1 MHPEIHAIIPLGL
14 IRQLVN
20 IHVEIPIRAYTRGI
34 RPEDPRIADKAMDL
48 QVRRVVVVD
57 GVVGGHEHVDA
68 AVVVA
73 FEAVGLAAALAEPG
87 DVVAG
92 GLFGEGVGGR
102 GEEVGGGDAV
112 EGLARQRAVVDVGAV
127 RGDLDAVEAFLLV
140 GEGGAGVA
148 VVEGVALVGGDGA
161 WDAEDGGVLG

>member
-1 MHPEIHAIIPLGL
+1 MHPQIHAIIPLGL

-20 IHVEIPIRAYTRGI
+20 IHVKIPIRAYTRGVG
-34 RPEDPRIADKAMDL
+34 PEDPRIADKAMDL

-57 GVVGGHEHVDA
+57 GVAGGHEHVDA

-73 FEAVGLAAALAEPG
+73 FEAVGFAAALAEPG

-112 EGLARQRAVVDVGAV
+112 EGLAG
-127 RGDLDAVEAFLLV
+127 
-140 GEGGAGVA
+140 
-148 VVEGVALVGGDGA
+148 
-161 WDAEDGGVLG
+161 